1 MDKSRSEIRPLDS
14 AHDFQQS
21 RWNRQCMS
29 PPIHTSPSTST
40 NYSQHQLTPPPQY
53 AIYQSSIDY
62 TVAAYGPYAAS
73 ATGGNDFARDFL
85 AGIAAL
91 YSTPMYSNIG
101 KSHPLSWA
109 STILGVIAIFVTVP
123 IFYFYRNGG
132 KIRLNSKFA
141 SQIAEG
147 KMGGGRRK
155 SVGTSL
161 AGLEKA

>member
-1 MDKSRSEIRPLDS
+1 
-14 AHDFQQS
+14 
-21 RWNRQCMS
+21 MS
-29 PPIHTSPSTST
+29 PPIHTSPSTHPHPHIPIHLYKLFTAPT
-40 NYSQHQLTPPPQY
+40 NPPQY

-123 IFYFYRNGG
+123 IFYFYRNGE